1 MYYSRHGTI
10 IVALAPSSLPM
21 FTLSPPSSTRF
32 TEYKP
37 SLGCRDSPLVV
48 ISVPIGFLLL
58 FTVHVTF
65 IHSPP
70 VQDHPSPLFYE
81 QHGERQKSKKKNGW
95 MDGWMDGKYV
105 GSFGTW
111 PRACSLWCIWI
122 LLFLFINY
130 KPLQ

>member
-81 QHGERQKSKKKNGW
+81 QHGEKQKSKKKTDGW
-95 MDGWMDGKYV
+95 MDGWMVSMLAPSELGPGPAVCDVYESC
-105 GSFGTW
+105 SFY
-111 PRACSLWCIWI
+111 L
-122 LLFLFINY
+122 
-130 KPLQ
+130 